1 MKKVLLSLMV
11 MLAFMTN
18 AIANT
23 LTIYN
28 FTPCFYGIST
38 QGGYIF
44 IAPGTMGAV
53 YTSGSGGPYTSAKVV
68 NDATSPSGPWTGQQ
82 VNVGPG
88 ASSGS
93 SASGVACNGGNP
105 FTVFWSPNASG
116 DITMMIN

>member
-1 MKKVLLSLMV
+1 MKKVLLSLIV
-11 MLAFMTN
+11 MLVFMTN

-44 IAPGTMGAV
+44 VNPGTMGAI
-53 YTSGSGGPYTSAKVV
+53 YTGAFSSAKVV
-68 NDATSPSGPWTGQQ
+68 NDATSPAGPWTGQQ

-93 SASGVACNGGNP
+93 SATGVACNNGNP
-105 FTVFWSPNASG
+105 FTVFWSPNAAG
-116 DITMMIN
+116 DITLIIN